1 MVQASNAEFQEKH
14 LLQRNVVLGG
24 MQRRGEDSRSIAKN
38 DDKMADNQKHI
49 KSPISNNHVKVQ
61 LFCSEVYT
69 CFACGIKFQSFIDV
83 AAK

>member
-1 MVQASNAEFQEKH
+1 
-14 LLQRNVVLGG
+14 

-69 CFACGIKFQSFIDV
+69 CFACGIKF
-83 AAK
+83 